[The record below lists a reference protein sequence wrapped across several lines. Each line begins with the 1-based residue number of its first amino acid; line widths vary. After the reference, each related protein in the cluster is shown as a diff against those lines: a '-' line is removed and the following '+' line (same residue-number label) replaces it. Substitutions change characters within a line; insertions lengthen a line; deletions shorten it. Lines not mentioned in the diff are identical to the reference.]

1 MNLQKFDILKI
12 SETSSKAVIHHIET
26 KELRVQV
33 YWVGDILEQVVDYL
47 DSASLPFL
55 VLHHTPSTL
64 TLRYS
69 MSPVMFPT
77 CKDPLL
83 RQGYLHWDEIT
94 NKHYREDTLG
104 KDR

>member
-1 MNLQKFDILKI
+1 MKYTGPGHIHLEPEMLCSLAKLSFIYHPWKRGEGKMEGVPFIDDYI
-12 SETSSKAVIHHIET
+12 ST
-26 KELRVQV
+26 Q
-33 YWVGDILEQVVDYL
+33 EQVVDYL

-83 RQGYLHWDEIT
+83 RQG
-94 NKHYREDTLG
+94 
-104 KDR
+104 